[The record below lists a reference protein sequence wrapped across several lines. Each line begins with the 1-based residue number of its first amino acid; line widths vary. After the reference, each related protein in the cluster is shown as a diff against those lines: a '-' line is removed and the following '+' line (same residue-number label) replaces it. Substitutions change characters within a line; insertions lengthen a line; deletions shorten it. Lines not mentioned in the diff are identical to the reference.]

1 VFTQEEI
8 ALARS
13 LNGQYEQRVILL
25 TDRELES
32 YRLYERTKKEFGEI
46 EFHASRAED
55 LAMATT
61 AIYFRNDEHPK
72 IDLPA
77 EPPNAD
83 APGE

>member
-1 VFTQEEI
+1 
-8 ALARS
+8 
-13 LNGQYEQRVILL
+13 LL

-32 YRLYERTKKEFGEI
+32 YRLYERTKKEFGEV

-72 IDLPA
+72 IDLP
-77 EPPNAD
+77 D
-83 APGE
+83 